1 MSKKLFLPILFLLL
15 LQSRWLAGQEPFH
28 SARPV
33 WPAGCDTSMNLTA
46 GFRAVFESGG
56 TERTVLR
63 LAASSMYRFYVN
75 GAFAGHGPSRGP
87 HGWRRVDEWDI
98 TRLLAPGENTLAL
111 EVTGYNINSYYL
123 LDQPAFLQAEVV
135 SEGRVLASTAGAG
148 VNFEAAVLP
157 QRVRSVQRYSFQRA
171 FSEVY
176 RLSPDFSAW
185 RTDSRARFD
194 RAELAL
200 STPKKLLPCRTA
212 LPCFELRQPVSLR
225 STGRFEVGPRPDS
238 LWVDRA
244 LTQVGPQIKGFPRS
258 ELEDSSFV
266 LMQYV
271 RTIANN
277 ALDKPYCPDSSTA
290 LRANSFAIF
299 DLGVNLTGFPAVRLS
314 CREATE
320 LFFTF
325 DELLTDGDVDFKRLG
340 CVNLVHWRLEPG
352 QYELEAAEPYTM
364 KYLKVMVMQG
374 EAEITGVSL
383 REYANPEASRARF
396 ASSDNRLDRLFEAA
410 RQTFRQNAV
419 DLFTDCPSR
428 ERAGWLCDSYF
439 TARAAQSLCGNSS
452 VEKAFLEN
460 FILPDSFSMLPA
472 GMLPMCYP
480 ADNRNGSYIPN
491 WAMWFVLELEEY
503 LARSGDRALVEAA
516 RPKVTALLDRL
527 GRYRNR
533 DGLLEKLD
541 SWVFVEWSEANDYVQ
556 DVNYPTNML
565 YAAALDAAARL
576 YDLPA
581 CAEQAVK
588 VRQVIRKQSY
598 DGTFFVDNAVRVKGV
613 LKPTRNR
620 TETCQDYAFY
630 LGTATPESY
639 PELWKL
645 LVSQFGPQR
654 EKSGAWPEVSL
665 SRPFIGNQLRLD
677 ILANQGRV
685 AQALEE
691 CRDYLLY
698 MADRTGTLWEMQD
711 QRASCNHGFA
721 SHCAHFLLRD
731 ILGLRR
737 VDTVHKRVTLRLSD
751 PGIEWCEGSLPTPDG
766 EISAAWIKRGGRI
779 EYRVQLPAGYS
790 LSVENNSGLE
800 IRPQF

>member
-1 MSKKLFLPILFLLL
+1 MSQKLTILILSLLL
-15 LQSRWLAGQEPFH
+15 LQAGWLAGQEPFR

-33 WPAGCDTSMNLTA
+33 WPSGQDTTMNLTV
-46 GFRAVFESGG
+46 GFRAVFEPVAG
-56 TERTVLR
+56 ERTVLR
-63 LAASSMYRFYVN
+63 LAASTMYRFYVN

-87 HGWRRVDEWDI
+87 HGWYRVDQWDI
-98 TRLLAPGENTLAL
+98 TRLLHPGQNSLAL
-111 EVTGYNINSYYL
+111 DVTGYNINTYYR
-123 LDQPAFLQAEVV
+123 LDQPAFLQAEVLAD
-135 SEGRVLASTAGAG
+135 SRVLASTAGEG
-148 VNFEAAVLP
+148 VNFETAILP
-157 QRVRSVQRYSFQRA
+157 ERLRSVQRYSFQRA

-176 RLSPDFSAW
+176 NLSPDFSAW
-185 RTDSRARFD
+185 RTDSRARFNKTD
-194 RAELAL
+194 LAL
-200 STPKKLLPCRTA
+200 SPVKQLLPCRTA
-212 LPCFELRQPVSLR
+212 LPEFELRQPVSLR
-225 STGRFEVGPRPDS
+225 STGRFEMGRRPDS

-244 LTQVGPQIKGFPRS
+244 LTKVGPMIEGFPRG
-258 ELEDSSFV
+258 EIEDSSFI

-271 RTIANN
+271 RTLANKEAN
-277 ALDKPYCPDSSTA
+277 TPYCPDSATS
-290 LRANSFAIF
+290 LQANTFAIY
-299 DLGVNLTGFPAVRLS
+299 DLGTNLSGFPAAHLS
-314 CREATE
+314 CSEATD
-320 LFFTF
+320 LYFTF

-352 QYELEAAEPYTM
+352 QYDLESAEPYTLRF
-364 KYLKVMVMQG
+364 LKVMVMRG
-374 EAEITGVSL
+374 AAEVKGVTL
-383 REYANPEASRARF
+383 REYANPEAGRARF

-439 TARAAQSLCGNSS
+439 TARAEQTLCGNST
-452 VEKAFLEN
+452 VEKSFLEN
-460 FILPDSFSMLPA
+460 FLLPDKFPKIPS

-480 ADNRNGSYIPN
+480 TDNHNGSYIPN

-503 LARSGDRALVEAA
+503 LARSGDRALVDQAQ
-516 RPKVTALLDRL
+516 PKVTALFDFL
-527 GRYRNR
+527 GKYRNK

-565 YAAALDAAARL
+565 YAAALESAARL
-576 YDLPA
+576 YNLPA
-581 CAEQAVK
+581 YAEQAEK
-588 VRQVIRKQSY
+588 VRQVIRKQSF
-598 DGTFFVDNAVRVKGV
+598 DGAFFVDNAVRVKGV

-620 TETCQDYAFY
+620 TETCQDYAFF
-630 LGTATPESY
+630 LGTATPETY

-645 LVSQFGPQR
+645 LVSQFGPKR
-654 EKSGAWPEVSL
+654 EKTGEWPEVAL

-677 ILANQGRV
+677 ILSREGLV

-721 SHCAHFLLRD
+721 SHCAHFLMRD

-737 VDTVHKRVTLRLSD
+737 VDTVNKRVLLRLSD
-751 PGIEWCEGSLPTPDG
+751 PGIEWCEGSFPTPDG
-766 EISAAWIKRGGRI
+766 EISAAWIKRDGRI
-779 EYRVQLPAGYS
+779 EYRVQMPAGYS

-800 IRPQF
+800 ISPQL